1 MMDSEFFIKKLN
13 LLPHPEGGWYKE
25 TYLSNFTIENR
36 PSASMI
42 YYLLKEKEIS
52 KWHKVTDA
60 DELWIWNYG
69 EALELKYSNDGG
81 LQKKIIL
88 GPNKNG
94 DQFFQMVIPK
104 GVWQSAKSLGEW
116 SLVSCVVSP
125 AFSFDGFEIAEK
137 GWEPGK

>member
-81 LQKKIIL
+81 LQH
-88 GPNKNG
+88 G
-94 DQFFQMVIPK
+94 
-104 GVWQSAKSLGEW
+104 S
-116 SLVSCVVSP
+116 
-125 AFSFDGFEIAEK
+125 
-137 GWEPGK
+137 

>member
-1 MMDSEFFIKKLN
+1 
-13 LLPHPEGGWYKE
+13 
-25 TYLSNFTIENR
+25 
-36 PSASMI
+36 MI

-81 LQKKIIL
+81 FQKKIIL